1 MSIYVFVLFDIWND
15 WFKENDYTYVNMW
28 FINKYRTQIKKT
40 PI

>member
-15 WFKENDYTYVNMW
+15 WFKENDYTYVNMR
-28 FINKYRTQIKKT
+28 FINKYRIKIKS